1 MHGHSQRGQATV
13 GYALVVGIALIGT
26 ITVVA
31 LGATALTDIQDSS
44 GAGAAEQAMTQFD
57 SRTARVAL
65 GDSRDQTVSI
75 GQTDGTYSVDPDA
88 GYVRIVHTNFSGG
101 TGGDG
106 NRVSDGPNDDD
117 HVLYESTLGTV
128 QYEGSD
134 TGIAY
139 QAGGVWRRTQS
150 GSTMVS
156 PPEFHYRGST
166 LTFPIVR
173 VNNETELPTGTNGVQ
188 AGSGRIDLQ
197 VSQSGDSRDIYP
209 TQENGYPDTNPS
221 DGVDDGFN
229 ATGNRNPYGNNGTFD
244 DGDGDGG
251 YYDNPATNGTVVVY
265 IESEYYRAW
274 ADYFRTRTDGTVD
287 TSDTPDGLVDGS
299 SDPQG
304 DGDDEGV
311 VAVELS
317 STGFSGPFTMP
328 PEASSLFLRGIED
341 HSLSEF
347 KIEIVPDMQ
356 DAADFSNLKWSM
368 YVSDGDEQFEMYLES
383 NNNGNGCKNNE
394 ETDIT
399 ADLNVY
405 YSNDGGTTYQGW
417 HGDNVFEAQCEDRD
431 GDGLEEEIVLRAD
444 FVDDENGNQNVT
456 EIEANDSSLTYVSED
471 GSDGLD
477 LLPAVENPDGT
488 ATTTYS
494 PADQE
499 DHGFGWETKTYQ
511 PDSGDTESVDRVVN
525 HYFSVLGPGFDLT
538 VDDKS
543 GGSVSESGS
552 SGVVRYVGGSSF
564 VTYMHIT
571 ENDVVVRID

>member
-1 MHGHSQRGQATV
+1 MHRHAQRGQATV

-65 GDSRDQTVSI
+65 GDSRDQTVSV

-134 TGIAY
+134 TEIAY
-139 QAGGVWRRTQS
+139 QAGGVWQRTQS

-166 LTFPIVR
+166 LTFPIIR
-173 VNNETELPTGTNGVQ
+173 VNNRTAIPAGINGVQ
-188 AGSGRIDLQ
+188 AGSGRVDLQ
-197 VSQSGDSRDIYP
+197 VSQTGDSRDLYP
-209 TQENGYPDTNPS
+209 TRQDGYPDT
-221 DGVDDGFN
+221 DGDDDGFDAN
-229 ATGNRNPYGNNGTFD
+229 SNGDPYGGQGD
-244 DGDGDGG
+244 DSDGDGG

-274 ADYFRTRTDGTVD
+274 ADYFRARTDGTVD

-311 VAVELS
+311 VAVELA
-317 STGFSGPFTMP
+317 STGFSGPFGMP
-328 PEASSLFLRGIED
+328 PEGSSLFLQGIGD

-347 KIEIVPDMQ
+347 EIDIVPDTQ

-368 YVSDGDEQFEMYLES
+368 YVSDGSERFEMHLRRGS
-383 NNNGNGCKNNE
+383 GNDKKCDDGDG
-394 ETDIT
+394 TDLK
-399 ADLNVY
+399 ADMTVY
-405 YSNDGGTTYQGW
+405 YSDDGGTTYQGW
-417 HGDNVFEAQCEDRD
+417 HGDDVFEARCEDRD
-431 GDGLEEEIVLRAD
+431 GDGTADEIVITAD
-444 FVDDENGNQNVT
+444 FVDDEDGDGNVD
-456 EIEANDSSLTYVSED
+456 EVEPGDPSLEYVGKSGMNTLVNFGID
-471 GSDGLD
+471 GSDTVTD
-477 LLPAVENPDGT
+477 PYVPANQ
-488 ATTTYS
+488 A
-494 PADQE
+494 
-499 DHGFGWETKTYQ
+499 DHGFGWETNSYE
-511 PDSGDTESVDRVVN
+511 PGNGDTESVDRVVN
-525 HYFSVLGPGFDLT
+525 HYLSVLGPGFDLT

-543 GGSVSESGS
+543 GDTVSESGS
-552 SGVVRYVGGSSF
+552 GGVVRYVGGPSF

-571 ENDVVVRID
+571 ENDVAVRID